1 MFERLLA
8 RMPDIH
14 LAAGRDT
21 LPRRPANF
29 ISGFEAMPVAFTPS
43 APLSGRAGAA

>member
-8 RMPDIH
+8 RMPDLH
-14 LAAGRDT
+14 LVAERGS

-43 APLSGRAGAA
+43 APLGAAAG